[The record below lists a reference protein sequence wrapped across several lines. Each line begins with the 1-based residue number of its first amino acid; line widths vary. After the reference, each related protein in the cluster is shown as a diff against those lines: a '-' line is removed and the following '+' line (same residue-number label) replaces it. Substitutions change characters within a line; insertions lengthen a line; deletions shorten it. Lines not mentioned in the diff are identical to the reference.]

1 MKPKTLLPKQS
12 YYAIVVTGTP
22 GSGKTT
28 LSKSLARQIH
38 ANYLS
43 LTKSV
48 VDKRLHAGVDQQ
60 RRTRVVDLDRTRAW
74 LRRSLHETQVVTV
87 IDTHIPDAVPRE
99 CVRKVIVIRC
109 HPTVLER
116 RLRKKGWRTT
126 KVRENVLAEILDSCY
141 VIAREYHGASKTVQV
156 DNSQA
161 GIRKTVNECMA
172 LLKGKSPVKRRFDW
186 IAVLDRRVL
195 ERYMR

>member
-1 MKPKTLLPKQS
+1 MKLKTLLPKQS

-126 KVRENVLAEILDSCY
+126 KVRENMLAEILDSCY
-141 VIAREYHGASKTVQV
+141 VISREYHGASKTVQV
-156 DNSQA
+156 DNSRDGVRRA
-161 GIRKTVNECMA
+161 VNECKA
-172 LLKGKSPVKRRFDW
+172 LLKGKAPVKRRFDW

-195 ERYMR
+195 DRYM

>member
-1 MKPKTLLPKQS
+1 MKPKTLPPTQP
-12 YYAIVVTGTP
+12 YAIVVTGTP

-43 LTKSV
+43 LTKLV

-60 RRTRVVDLDRTRAW
+60 RLTRVVDLDRTRAW
-74 LRRSLHETQVVTV
+74 LRRSLRETQVVTV

-99 CVRKVIVIRC
+99 CVRKVIVTRC

-141 VIAREYHGASKTVQV
+141 VISREYHGASKTVQV
-156 DNSQA
+156 DNSQD
-161 GIRKTVNECMA
+161 GVRKAVNECKA

-186 IAVLDRRVL
+186 ITVLDRRVL
-195 ERYMR
+195 ERYMQ